1 VQLHFPLALNV
12 LLALAQQDSES
23 FTHLFSVVPLTSSHE
38 GIQWHILFYYSSVRR
53 LERLVFRRA
62 ERIFINH
69 KNPIIMKDNMKNQ
82 EQQQERTTQQQP
94 GQQRTEQGQERQKTS
109 TPNQPDRREDLDL
122 HKNPEKNK
130 EQSDRSQQDRP
141 REENQRGG
149 SNLK

>member
-1 VQLHFPLALNV
+1 
-12 LLALAQQDSES
+12 
-23 FTHLFSVVPLTSSHE
+23 
-38 GIQWHILFYYSSVRR
+38 
-53 LERLVFRRA
+53 
-62 ERIFINH
+62 
-69 KNPIIMKDNMKNQ
+69 MKDNMKNQ
-82 EQQQERTTQQQP
+82 EQQQERTTQQQPGQQP

-130 EQSDRSQQDRP
+130 EQADRSQENRP